1 MNNNNNNTDKYIP
14 SDQALKFIAFIRA
27 SANESNVSP
36 EVHYRIADALFSSEK
51 ADRKVLIECTRG
63 LGKSTT
69 VEYAVIYAAAM
80 GEWPGFG
87 KVPFVA
93 FLGASQEGNVKQ
105 FFRNVAN
112 KIEKSAFINS
122 VLSVKRVTDNEIELV
137 NADGVEM
144 MIVGRGMSTNF
155 RGLRSKSGD
164 RPTLVIA
171 DDILSNEVATSDAI
185 RETIDTNWYN
195 SVIPALDPTKHKV
208 IFIGTPIGQKDLLSQ
223 IKESGTYRVE
233 KYPLCPKFPCAESE
247 FDSIWPDRFTYEYTV
262 DTYKQYESAGRTQG
276 FYQEYLLEVT
286 DLSTLLVEEDDIKW
300 YDPSIV
306 LANKGAYNFYISTD
320 FATSTKKSADY
331 STIAVWAI
339 SYNNDW
345 LLVDGQCKRQSMQE
359 NIEDLFGYVKKWK
372 PLSVGIESSGQQGG
386 FLSIIE
392 EMKLQR
398 NIWFQ
403 FARKHGSKEPG
414 IRPTKDKVHRFVTGV
429 QPKFKQGKI
438 WFPKPEIVKSSN
450 YRLFEFV
457 EEMINEL
464 GKFTMAG
471 GVASLKHDDCGT
483 YNVKVDTP
491 TGGKLLGEIK
501 NGDEVI
507 SFGARGSVV
516 SKAKDVRI
524 TGIKPIV
531 NIELEGGDVLSFSE
545 FHPMLSGNKY
555 KLVRDLQVGDVITR
569 GKKWKQQL
577 NMTVLNGQENLMDI
591 INLQQDVQTVAEKT
605 GIISMCMKRLQE
617 KFQKNTKYTTKTKT
631 NKIITLKI
639 LNYCQEQ
646 NIKLSTKNKIKLMGI
661 DLQTMWQ
668 RTLMKFKNLL
678 KKESKELTLERIKE
692 ENCQMLQSNALA
704 VEMNSRHI
712 ANHAKILS
720 SAVTAVEMS
729 GTNNMLKNANVKS
742 VEEYSNLVLDQ
753 LSTVAM
759 TAEVQMLREQL
770 LESINM
776 YVACAEQHS
785 KVLQTKLAAE
795 INAQEIERMNL
806 EDCTEKIKRIWVTAP
821 EQTYN
826 FEVERYHNYQ
836 VHDGVIAH
844 NCIDTLNQ
852 LSEMEL
858 YAPSDDSVIEKSVV
872 TEGGLVW
879 TGIWEDD
886 DGDDYGGS
894 TVF

>member
-1 MNNNNNNTDKYIP
+1 MSIESIGGNMVSMKYVP
-14 SDQALKFIAFIRA
+14 SDEALKFIAFIRA

-36 EVHYRIADALFSSEK
+36 EVHYRIADALFSDRK

-63 LGKSTT
+63 LGKALALDELVYTPEGTKTIRDVQIGDSIYDHRGLLTKVINKSSVFIDDTYEVELADGNIITACKDHQWQVFTGVKSRRTKEYIKKEHILSSEYLCSNQWYDKKVGYRNPAGREQKYSVKLTEPIQYEHKDVPLDPYTVGVILGDGSVCNGTGYARITSHNNDVEEVMSYIPYDKGVNCTPDRTSSFIGILGVGSIIKGLGLNVNTYNKFIPDIYKRGSIEQRLELLRGLMDTDGTIGSKPSFGSSFSSCNEKLAKDVQELARSLGMSAKLSYRDNGYAGHYRVYIQHRNYNIFKLKRKADMVRFPAKHIADYQKIKEIRKVATVPTQCISVDNEDKLFVTSGYAVTHNSTT

-112 KIEKSAFINS
+112 KIEKSTFISS

-164 RPTLVIA
+164 RPTLIIA

-233 KYPLCPKFPCAESE
+233 KYPLCSKFPCAESE

-306 LANKGAYNFYISTD
+306 LANKHAYNFYISTD

-345 LLVDGQCKRQSMQE
+345 LLVDGQCKRQTMQE

-398 NIWFQ
+398 NVWFQ
-403 FARKHGSKEPG
+403 FAKKPGSKDPG

-429 QPKFKQGKI
+429 QPKFKQGKV
-438 WFPKPEIVKSSN
+438 WFPKPDIVKTSN
-450 YRLFEFV
+450 YRLFELV

-464 GKFTMAG
+464 SKFTMAG
-471 GVASLKHDDCGT
+471 GVVALKHDD
-483 YNVKVDTP
+483 
-491 TGGKLLGEIK
+491 
-501 NGDEVI
+501 
-507 SFGARGSVV
+507 A
-516 SKAKDVRI
+516 
-524 TGIKPIV
+524 
-531 NIELEGGDVLSFSE
+531 
-545 FHPMLSGNKY
+545 
-555 KLVRDLQVGDVITR
+555 
-569 GKKWKQQL
+569 
-577 NMTVLNGQENLMDI
+577 
-591 INLQQDVQTVAEKT
+591 
-605 GIISMCMKRLQE
+605 
-617 KFQKNTKYTTKTKT
+617 
-631 NKIITLKI
+631 
-639 LNYCQEQ
+639 
-646 NIKLSTKNKIKLMGI
+646 
-661 DLQTMWQ
+661 
-668 RTLMKFKNLL
+668 
-678 KKESKELTLERIKE
+678 
-692 ENCQMLQSNALA
+692 
-704 VEMNSRHI
+704 
-712 ANHAKILS
+712 
-720 SAVTAVEMS
+720 
-729 GTNNMLKNANVKS
+729 
-742 VEEYSNLVLDQ
+742 
-753 LSTVAM
+753 
-759 TAEVQMLREQL
+759 
-770 LESINM
+770 
-776 YVACAEQHS
+776 
-785 KVLQTKLAAE
+785 
-795 INAQEIERMNL
+795 
-806 EDCTEKIKRIWVTAP
+806 
-821 EQTYN
+821 
-826 FEVERYHNYQ
+826 
-836 VHDGVIAH
+836 
-844 NCIDTLNQ
+844 IDTLNQ

-858 YAPSDDSVIEKSVV
+858 FAPSDDSVVEKSVA

-886 DGDDYGGS
+886 DGDEYGGS